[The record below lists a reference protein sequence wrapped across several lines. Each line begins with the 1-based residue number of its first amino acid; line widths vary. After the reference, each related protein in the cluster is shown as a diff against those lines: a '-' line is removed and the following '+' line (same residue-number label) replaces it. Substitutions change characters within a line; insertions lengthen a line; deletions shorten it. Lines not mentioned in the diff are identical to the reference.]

1 MTEEPTPGKLKMST
15 AAPGRK
21 VVAGA
26 GGAALVTVF
35 VVVLNTFVLPP
46 DKLLTP
52 GITGALATV
61 ASFTLGYLVRPGA
74 RDVVVPD

>member
-1 MTEEPTPGKLKMST
+1 MTESPAPGKLKMST
-15 AAPGRK
+15 SAPGRK
-21 VVAGA
+21 VIAAA
-26 GGAALVTVF
+26 GGAALVTVC

-61 ASFTLGYLVRPGA
+61 ASFTLGYLVRPSA
-74 RDVVVPD
+74 RDMVVPA